1 MAESS
6 DTTRCRYDYT
16 VIAGERVPRCM
27 ECGALIGNVEEH
39 ERFHSILSG
48 HAWALAVLKTAHI
61 AAHTHDR
68 YDVPERIDSK
78 KFDSFTNEALAEV
91 MAQMPDGD
99 CTHLWHETRTA
110 KRAAYCPACNEENR
124 WPT

>member
-1 MAESS
+1 MATPHQPE
-6 DTTRCRYDYT
+6 RHCRYEEMDFVVANQLGAIT
-16 VIAGERVPRCM
+16 RCM
-27 ECGALIGNVEEH
+27 ECGALIGSVEEH

-78 KFDSFTNEALAEV
+78 TFDSFTNEALAEV
-91 MAQMPDGD
+91 MAQMP
-99 CTHLWHETRTA
+99 
-110 KRAAYCPACNEENR
+110 EED
-124 WPT
+124 